1 MNAKLIKSLSVFTD
15 AELFEISRKYFG
27 YFTADICK
35 VIDRIESAM
44 YFGEFCLD
52 DVIKEYSKTNLA
64 DERPERHPKH
74 YIINKFQNKGIFE
87 CVQHCESGE
96 TLLTGR
102 FIGGAKVYTF
112 IKTELDLERA
122 NER

>member
-15 AELFEISRKYFG
+15 SELFEISKKYFG
-27 YFTADICK
+27 YNPNDICK

-52 DVIKEYSKTNLA
+52 DVLREYGKTNLA
-64 DERPERHPKH
+64 DERPEQHPKH

-96 TLLTGR
+96 TLLTGS
-102 FIGGAKVYTF
+102 FVGEAKVYTF
-112 IKTELDLERA
+112 IKTEFDLEQA
-122 NER
+122 NKR

>member
-1 MNAKLIKSLSVFTD
+1 MKTYSGLTAKELRNFFVQNISEYDCIEQMLTD
-15 AELFEISRKYFG
+15 TYGKKGFCVAFGVEWESYDEAMQVLTKY
-27 YFTADICK
+27 T
-35 VIDRIESAM
+35 S
-44 YFGEFCLD
+44 
-52 DVIKEYSKTNLA
+52 
-64 DERPERHPKH
+64 ERPERVPKH

-96 TLLTGR
+96 TLLTGS

-112 IKTELDLERA
+112 IKTEFDLERA

>member
-27 YFTADICK
+27 YNPNDICK

-52 DVIKEYSKTNLA
+52 NVIKEYGKTNLS

-74 YIINKFQNKGIFE
+74 YIINKFQNKGIFK

-96 TLLTGR
+96 TLLTGS

-112 IKTELDLERA
+112 IKTEFDLERVS
-122 NER
+122 EQ